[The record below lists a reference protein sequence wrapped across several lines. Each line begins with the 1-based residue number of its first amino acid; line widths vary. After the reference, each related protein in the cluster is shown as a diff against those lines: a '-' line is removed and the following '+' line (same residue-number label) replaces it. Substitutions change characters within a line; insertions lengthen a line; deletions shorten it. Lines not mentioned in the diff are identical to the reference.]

1 MYVEVPR
8 VSGKGRHRN
17 LGLTRYRCLRN
28 TSALEASF
36 LHLRASVHP
45 CSKSVGLPTLHVRLN
60 MWDWSWNTRALQVS
74 GEIPN
79 VGHPWLWLVDQLA
92 DVCTGSDMFPDGSE
106 LPVTLRKWTR
116 TNTALKSCTIRGVD
130 WEVLKAR
137 NLCKSNGVRVSP
149 LTDEDTLKIVLKFPE
164 LVKTNDWVQLE
175 KVSGIRTNT
184 FALEAMRQR
193 CTDVALQCP
202 ALQADNLPALK
213 AKLRSTA
220 PDAPRSLH
228 RPPTLSANLETV

>member
-1 MYVEVPR
+1 MVERLYFVY
-8 VSGKGRHRN
+8 K
-17 LGLTRYRCLRN
+17 
-28 TSALEASF
+28 F
-36 LHLRASVHP
+36 F
-45 CSKSVGLPTLHVRLN
+45 CSHVRLN

-79 VGHPWLWLVDQLA
+79 VGHPWLWVVDQLS
-92 DVCTGSDMFPDGSE
+92 DVCIGSDMFPDGSE

-164 LVKTNDWVQLE
+164 LVKTNDRVQLE
-175 KVSGIRTNT
+175 KVAGIRTNT
-184 FALEAMRQR
+184 FTLEVMRQ
-193 CTDVALQCP
+193 
-202 ALQADNLPALK
+202 
-213 AKLRSTA
+213 
-220 PDAPRSLH
+220 
-228 RPPTLSANLETV
+228 